1 MVGVAES
8 LVGVKMFPSGGGLI
22 CYSERGGKSVLEGLG
37 RVGVIESK
45 HGWIDGWWG
54 RKRTFVGVKEDWD
67 GSWTK
72 TTKVIDS
79 EGDKD
84 RVVGGDGGNDG
95 MTGGVVGFSAVQ
107 FRAHA
112 EQVGPSYFW

>member
-1 MVGVAES
+1 M
-8 LVGVKMFPSGGGLI
+8 
-22 CYSERGGKSVLEGLG
+22 
-37 RVGVIESK
+37 
-45 HGWIDGWWG
+45 
-54 RKRTFVGVKEDWD
+54 
-67 GSWTK
+67 
-72 TTKVIDS
+72 IDS

-95 MTGGVVGFSAVQ
+95 MTGCVVGFSAVQ

>member
-1 MVGVAES
+1 MAGTES
-8 LVGVKMFPSGGGLI
+8 LVWMKMFPGDGSLI
-22 CYSERGGKSVLEGLG
+22 CYMKRGGKSVLEGLG
-37 RVGVIESK
+37 RVDVIEFK
-45 HGWIDGWWG
+45 HGRIDGWWG
-54 RKRTFVGVKEDWD
+54 RKGTFVRVKEDWD
-67 GSWTK
+67 RSWTK

-84 RVVGGDGGNDG
+84 GVVGGDGGNDG